1 MTLNTEHSTE
11 PELLFQLEKAHE
23 QVEVGALYTHYR
35 TETSYKVLN
44 LAIIEATQEVA
55 VIYQAASN
63 PLKSVTWIRP
73 LSSFL
78 EKIYIGDIQVNRFQK
93 KSLPQGKI

>member
-1 MTLNTEHSTE
+1 MTLSTEHSTE
-11 PELLFQLEKAHE
+11 AELLAQLEKAQE
-23 QVEVGALYTHYR
+23 QVEVGALYTHYKAK
-35 TETSYKVLN
+35 TSYKVVN

-55 VIYQAASN
+55 VIYQMASN

-78 EKIYIGDIQVNRFQK
+78 EKIYIGDIQVHRFQK
-93 KSLPQGKI
+93 N